1 MSNACSLGLAPGMIG
16 ESNISRRGPRA
27 GRRRPSRRGQTACG
41 PWWPATIAAWA
52 ILTSGGVTAQ
62 DAALIERGRK
72 LFMEET
78 FGGNGR
84 TCATCHPPSNNF
96 TVDPAWIRT
105 LKGND
110 PIFLTGPNMPE
121 LKSIEVRNL
130 LRNHALFLENVDG
143 LDQPGVLRSAP
154 HTLALRQSLNPEQK
168 LANAGITHATGW
180 SGDGSPGRKPE
191 DPQGGSLR
199 NFAKGAVIQHFTKS
213 PNRIAG
219 VDFRL
224 PEPDELAAMEAFQLS
239 LDRQAEIDITPAA
252 LSFTDDFVNTGRD
265 LFISAP
271 TRKRT
276 GSCNFCHNN
285 AGATTAFT
293 DRVNSNFAT
302 GANRLANAPACL
314 PGFKAPFDGGFGVL
328 PATVVARAEVCGKGP
343 KGGPKAFS
351 TSQGDMTTNT
361 PPLIEAADTPPFF
374 HNNSAAKI
382 EDAVAFYTSDIFQAS
397 PGSAGGGGAFVLSKE
412 QINQIA
418 AFLRALNVLENIRS
432 SNEYDRRAT
441 QAGDPAREAPAE
453 FLVELA
459 IAETTDA
466 IQVLTGG
473 PVQLFPGTLAVQLL
487 QEARELERQA
497 LDQHPVNTDLL
508 AIAIGRKDAA
518 RAEMEQ

>member
-16 ESNISRRGPRA
+16 ESNIIECGPRA
-27 GRRRPSRRGQTACG
+27 RRRRPISRGQTACG
-41 PWWPATIAAWA
+41 PRWPATIAAWA
-52 ILTSGGVTAQ
+52 ILTSSGVAAQTAEQ
-62 DAALIERGRK
+62 IELGRQ

-78 FGGNGR
+78 FEGNGR

-110 PIFLTGPNMPE
+110 PIFLTGPSMPE

-143 LDQPGVLRSAP
+143 PDQPGVLRSAP
-154 HTLALRQSLNPEQK
+154 HTLALRLSRTPDATVAAEK
-168 LANAGITHATGW
+168 ADATGW
-180 SGDGSPGRKPE
+180 SGDGSP
-191 DPQGGSLR
+191 DDGSFKS
-199 NFAKGAVIQHFTKS
+199 FAKGAVIQHFTKS
-213 PNRIAG
+213 PNRVAG

-224 PEPDELAAMEAFQLS
+224 PTEEELS
-239 LDRQAEIDITPAA
+239 LGRQAEIDIAPAA

-271 TRKRT
+271 TRNDT

-285 AGATTAFT
+285 AGAIAQFPPG
-293 DRVNSNFAT
+293 VNRNFAT
-302 GANRLANAPACL
+302 GTNQLANAPACL
-314 PGFKAPFDGGFGVL
+314 AGFVAPLDGGFGSQAGL
-328 PATVVARAEVCGKGP
+328 PVARADVCGKGP
-343 KGGPKAFS
+343 KSGPKAFS
-351 TSQGDMTTNT
+351 TYQGDMTMNT

-374 HNNSAAKI
+374 HNNSAATI
-382 EDAVAFYTSDIFQAS
+382 EDAVAFYTSDIFHAS

-441 QAGDPAREAPAE
+441 QAGDPATEAPAE

-497 LDQHPVNTDLL
+497 LEQDPVNTDLL
-508 AIAIGRKDAA
+508 ADAIARKDAA
-518 RAEMEQ
+518 QAEMEE